1 LSKVERSKINIDEPL
16 KEIIIGLLLGD
27 GHIQSRQLNG
37 NSRFMYGQSSLREN
51 HLNYFNHIFEL
62 FKPFIS
68 KEYKIRSRSF
78 LDKRTNKTYSSVL
91 FATLTLPCFT
101 FYRELFFNSQGKKIV
116 PLNINQLLTP
126 RGLAYWIMDDGS
138 IQNKGLHLNVYGFSF
153 DEVINLKNTLENL
166 FLFKWGSIIKCSIH
180 NHKKGY
186 RLYIFAESLII
197 VRNHIHQYMHKDML
211 YKINPN

>member
-1 LSKVERSKINIDEPL
+1 
-16 KEIIIGLLLGD
+16 
-27 GHIQSRQLNG
+27 
-37 NSRFMYGQSSLREN
+37 MYGQSSLREN

-68 KEYKIRSRSF
+68 KEYKVKSRSF
-78 LDKRTNKTYSSVL
+78 IDKRYNKTYSSIL

-101 FYRELFFNSQGKKIV
+101 YFRELFYNLEGQKII
-116 PLNINQLLTP
+116 PNNINQLLTP

-153 DEVINLKNTLENL
+153 DEVVKLKNTLENL
-166 FLFKWGSIIKCSIH
+166 FVPINGEMGRGGAIIKCSIH

-186 RLYIFAESLII
+186 RIYIWEESMIT
-197 VRNHIHQYMHKDML
+197 VRNHIQQHMHKDML
-211 YKINPN
+211 YKINPKLNL